1 MSEWTQA
8 QVILCDPSGT
18 RQAPCNQGQ
27 PQYREAYVQ
36 VPASE
41 LTFDYVRAGEVWA
54 VAFTSVLFLYLMSH
68 GIGIVLAF
76 LRRG

>member
-1 MSEWTQA
+1 MSEWTQT
-8 QVILCDPSGT
+8 QVIVCDANGISQP
-18 RQAPCNQGQ
+18 PCSQGQ
-27 PQYREAYVQ
+27 ALYREAYVQ
-36 VPASE
+36 VPTSE

-54 VAFTSVLFLYLMSH
+54 VAFTSVFFLYLVSH